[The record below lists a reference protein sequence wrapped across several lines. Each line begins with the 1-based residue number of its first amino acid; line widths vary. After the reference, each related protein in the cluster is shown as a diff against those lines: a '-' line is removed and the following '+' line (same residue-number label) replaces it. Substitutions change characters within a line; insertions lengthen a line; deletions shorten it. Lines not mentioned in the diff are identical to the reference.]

1 MDLRE
6 AKELLENSGYLCEF
20 TVAAA
25 PTFDE
30 YKDKVIDLIAQKTN
44 TDRATRIVDY
54 LESNLKDAYNGS
66 MSVEQGADIII
77 ERATPSDKQR
87 EVLEFM
93 YNNWDADT
101 ERSYGPAAEYKILT
115 KQTRQHFDDD
125 LTRLIPYD
133 MEEFAVLY
141 GKEINE

>member
-1 MDLRE
+1 MDLSE
-6 AKELLENSGYLCEF
+6 AKELLKNSGYLCEF
-20 TVAAA
+20 TVAAT

-44 TDRATRIVDY
+44 IDRATRIVDY

-77 ERATPSDKQR
+77 DLTTPSDKQR

>member
-1 MDLRE
+1 M
-6 AKELLENSGYLCEF
+6 N
-20 TVAAA
+20 
-25 PTFDE
+25 
-30 YKDKVIDLIAQKTN
+30 IDL
-44 TDRATRIVDY
+44 
-54 LESNLKDAYNGS
+54 
-66 MSVEQGADIII
+66 
-77 ERATPSDKQR
+77 ATPSDKQR

>member
-77 ERATPSDKQR
+77 ELATPSDKQR

>member
-6 AKELLENSGYLCEF
+6 AKELLKNSGYLCEF
-20 TVAAA
+20 TVAAT

-30 YKDKVIDLIAQKTN
+30 YKDKVIDLIAQKTD
-44 TDRATRIVDY
+44 TDRAERIVDY
-54 LESNLKDAYNGS
+54 LESNLKDAYRGS
-66 MSVEQGADIII
+66 MTIEQGADIII
-77 ERATPSDKQR
+77 DLVTPSDEQK

-101 ERSYGPAAEYKILT
+101 ERSYGPAAEYEILT
-115 KQTRQHFDDD
+115 KQTRRHFGDD
-125 LTRLIPYD
+125 LTGLIPYN
-133 MEEFAVLY
+133 MEEFAILY

>member
-20 TVAAA
+20 TVAAI

-77 ERATPSDKQR
+77 ELATPSDKQR

>member
-20 TVAAA
+20 TVAAT

-30 YKDKVIDLIAQKTN
+30 YKDKVIDLIAQKTDI
-44 TDRATRIVDY
+44 DRATRIVDY

-66 MSVEQGADIII
+66 MSIEQGADIII
-77 ERATPSDKQR
+77 DLATPSDKQR

-125 LTRLIPYD
+125 LTGLIPYD

-141 GKEINE
+141 GKDINE